1 MAEARAAAALP
12 LRAGG
17 AKRAGRATETTTLG
31 FPDGLDVDLIAGP
44 KQPRNP
50 ISRTRIETVVSRSVA
65 SVGVIFSLQA
75 LPIMLDQGHLR
86 LPIMT
91 FLTPLALALGVGAVV
106 VAAITKRG
114 VRVTSGA
121 VAVIY
126 LLALVGWPSLMLDPA
141 ADLDG
146 KPWLW
151 YVCTVATASA
161 AVSFPLVWAVIH
173 TFLAPIVYGV
183 VRTQPSGG
191 GADVLLASLDAVYA
205 IILGQTI
212 VIIIFMLRQTAA
224 AVDSAQTNA
233 LHQYATAV
241 RQHATE
247 VERVQVDSIVHD
259 SVLATFLATAAAGS
273 PKAAQL
279 ASGMAAD
286 ALTRLNEAAM
296 VPAGD
301 DSMEPFSS
309 LAAQIRDA
317 AAKLAAPFTIVECE
331 IVGLSLPAHASDA
344 LFAASVQAMVN
355 SVQHA
360 GDGSSTNPNRTLT
373 MRANSQG
380 GCTIEVSDAGV
391 GFDPDL
397 VPSERLGLRISIL
410 ERIASVGGSVQI
422 CAKVG
427 RGTTITIEWPADVL
441 PDNTAEART

>member
-1 MAEARAAAALP
+1 MAGARSTAALP
-12 LRAGG
+12 LRAAG
-17 AKRAGRATETTTLG
+17 AKRAAGLESAAQG

-65 SVGVIFSLQA
+65 GVGVIFSLQA
-75 LPIMLDQGHLR
+75 LPVMLAQSELR
-86 LPIMT
+86 LPMMAL
-91 FLTPLALALGVGAVV
+91 LTPLALALGIGSVL

-114 VRVTSGA
+114 VRVTSGTIA
-121 VAVIY
+121 VVY
-126 LLALVGWPSLMLDPA
+126 LGALAWWPSLMLDPA
-141 ADLDG
+141 AQLDG

-161 AVSFPLVWAVIH
+161 AVAFPLVWAVIY
-173 TFLAPIVYGV
+173 TFLAPIVYGI

-191 GADVLLASLDAVYA
+191 GADILLASLDSVYA

-224 AVDSAQTNA
+224 TVDAAQTNA

-279 ASGMAAD
+279 AAGMAAD

-301 DSMEPFSS
+301 DSLEPFSS
-309 LAAQIRDA
+309 LAAQIREA
-317 AAKLAAPFTIVECE
+317 AAKLAASFTIVECE
-331 IVGLSLPAHASDA
+331 IDGLSLPVHASDA

-360 GDGSSTNPNRTLT
+360 GDVSGPTRTLT
-373 MRANSQG
+373 MRANPQG
-380 GCTIEVSDAGV
+380 GCTIEVMDTGI

-397 VPSERLGLRISIL
+397 VPGERLGLRISIQ
-410 ERIASVGGSVQI
+410 ERVASAGGSVQI
-422 CAKVG
+422 CAAVG
-427 RGTTITIEWPADVL
+427 RGTTITIQWPA
-441 PDNTAEART
+441 NEATTGTAGVRA